1 VSVHVDF
8 VCFSFLIL
16 AVANYCDEYVWVC
29 VCLSA
34 RISRNPHKRS
44 LPNFLYMLLMAV
56 AWSSFGVAAICY
68 VLQILWMT
76 SCFLT

>member
-1 VSVHVDF
+1 
-8 VCFSFLIL
+8 
-16 AVANYCDEYVWVC
+16 
-29 VCLSA
+29 
-34 RISRNPHKRS
+34 
-44 LPNFLYMLLMAV
+44 MLLMAV